1 MWESR
6 GISAWEVRNSNRAMV
21 ATTWVLGYPRLVFIF
36 GMPPDMPYAIRH
48 MSRFAK
54 IGAR

>member
-21 ATTWVLGYPRLVFIF
+21 ATWVLGYPRLVFIF

>member
-1 MWESR
+1 MSESR
-6 GISAWEVRNSNRAMV
+6 GISAVRNSNRAMV
-21 ATTWVLGYPRLVFIF
+21 ATWVLGYPRLVFIF
-36 GMPPDMPYAIRH
+36 GMPPDMSYAIRH